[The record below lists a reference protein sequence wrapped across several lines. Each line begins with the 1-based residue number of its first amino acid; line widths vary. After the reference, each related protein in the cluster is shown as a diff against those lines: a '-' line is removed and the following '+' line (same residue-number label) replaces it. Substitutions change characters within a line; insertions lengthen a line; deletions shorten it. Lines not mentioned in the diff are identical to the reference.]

1 MLECRQTAELVFGFV
16 LQANHAV
23 VHVNS
28 CELLRLMETRHL
40 LKVLVEVVR
49 VLAPLVELVQA
60 AGFQLLDRLV
70 CVGYAL
76 RAVVMASVFV
86 GNSAAPISIVIMLVP
101 RVKSALFHRMIEVGR
116 RQLAEIRVQIREGL
130 AL

>member
-1 MLECRQTAELVFGFV
+1 
-16 LQANHAV
+16 
-23 VHVNS
+23 
-28 CELLRLMETRHL
+28 METRHL
-40 LKVLVEVVR
+40 LEVLVEVVR

-86 GNSAAPISIVIMLVP
+86 GNSAAPISIVIMLMP